1 VFRQVMGF
9 ALQTLRIPPTGTR
22 PPKVTTTW

>member
-1 VFRQVMGF
+1 MGF